1 MYKKVTSIVIS
12 FHLLFMTLL
21 LFNPHRTPVKRTTHI
36 KVRTV
41 RPIVKAQTK
50 PTAAVKR
57 EPQPMQKAAPVQK
70 KTAPTKATPASKPQ
84 PIAKKQATSN
94 KPAVI
99 EKGKPIKKAPPKKPE
114 PKQEIWNE
122 IDQALAKIEKKSYPV
137 SKQTV
142 DLPPPPVFLDEVSAG
157 QAGEDDVL
165 SHLVGYLHDTL
176 HLPEV
181 GEVKLEITVR
191 KNGTVAKVV
200 VLRAESHK
208 NKLYLQENLPH
219 LQFPL
224 QFDQDKT
231 WTITFCNE
239 V

>member
-21 LFNPHRTPVKRTTHI
+21 LFNPHRTPVKRTTHV

-41 RPIVKAQTK
+41 RPMAT
-50 PTAAVKR
+50 VKR
-57 EPQPMQKAAPVQK
+57 APQTVQKAAPVQK
-70 KTAPTKATPASKPQ
+70 KAAPAKATPVSKSQ
-84 PIAKKQATSN
+84 PKAEQVARKPSTSN
-94 KPAVI
+94 KPAVV
-99 EKGKPIKKAPPKKPE
+99 EEGKPIKKVLPKKQE
-114 PKQEIWNE
+114 PNQEIWNE

-137 SKQTV
+137 SKQIV
-142 DLPPPPVFLDEVSAG
+142 ELPPPPVFLDEIAAG
-157 QAGEDDVL
+157 SEGEDDVL

-200 VLRAESHK
+200 VLRAESQK
-208 NKLYLQENLPH
+208 NKLYLQEHLPH

>member
-12 FHLLFMTLL
+12 FHLLFMTFL
-21 LFNPHRTPVKRTTHI
+21 LFNPHHAPVKRTTYV

-41 RPIVKAQTK
+41 RPVATIKKA
-50 PTAAVKR
+50 
-57 EPQPMQKAAPVQK
+57 PQPVQKAAPVQK
-70 KTAPTKATPASKPQ
+70 KGAPTQSTAAPKTQPKPQ
-84 PIAKKQATSN
+84 SVAQKPATSN
-94 KPAVI
+94 KPAVV
-99 EKGKPIKKAPPKKPE
+99 EKGKPIKKVLPKKEE

-142 DLPPPPVFLDEVSAG
+142 DLPPLPVFLDEIGAG
-157 QAGEDDVL
+157 QEGEDDAL

-200 VLRAESHK
+200 VLRAESQK
-208 NKLYLQENLPH
+208 NKLYLQEHLPH